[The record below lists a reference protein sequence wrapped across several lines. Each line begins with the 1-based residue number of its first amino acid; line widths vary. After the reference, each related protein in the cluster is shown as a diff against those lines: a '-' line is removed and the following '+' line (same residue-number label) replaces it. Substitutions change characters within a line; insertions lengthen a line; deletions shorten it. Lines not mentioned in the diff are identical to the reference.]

1 MKKIFLMLSLSV
13 FIISCKPV
21 FVERLVSRSRTV
33 IEIDDA
39 KFVVEE
45 NSVADSQKI
54 RVEKRAAPKI
64 INTEGYRIVGPAYSV
79 GPETMVVDKP
89 ILFACPANKQNL
101 KLAVKIANGF
111 VPLAGSKVVGE
122 TLQAKIRHGG
132 EYFLVETPEKYG
144 VINSVK
150 TDQGL
155 LIVSD
160 LYVGKYVADFKKVL
174 KQEGYNYPVW
184 TYVFSGEQTIEENA
198 KLLAEEL
205 KRLHSEYGKFRMDVV
220 SFGVGGLITHRY
232 LTDSTLYGYDIS
244 SAVVAI
250 GTPFFGSNFA
260 DFDSIKK
267 SQSPYRFFFLDAM
280 GGNAQE
286 LSPASDFVKWITE
299 NRSIVGWIHDDLEEN
314 KNFASLSGR
323 VHNSGLLPEQND
335 GDQLVALNSTQL
347 TWIEPDPFPLKHFE
361 LLENRT
367 VWETAARFVQ
377 LYRTFNWPRLFT
389 DVWEG
394 RINLST
400 IADVWIQE
408 VQLTFRKLLDYEAL
422 LEWYG
427 NILQSTPP
435 NAILITNGDMDTYPG
450 WYLQEKGERKDVII
464 ANLSLLNLASYTRYL
479 KKNGLPLDLSDE
491 QLDSLKPYR
500 EDGSTKIVYV
510 ADQIIKQLCQQKKR
524 PVVFSTTVY
533 PGKLEDYSL
542 PLKITGLVYRVD
554 TGGIAGPSKLS
565 TIDPDLTRDLFFSK
579 FRYDKIFSVPF
590 DSLSPIIQSLVANYR
605 ASLVMLQTVY
615 KRQKKYDEALSV
627 LQFVKKINQSDICRG
642 GLSIFSIEADIYY
655 KMGKKDKADS
665 VLEAAMQLPIGS
677 MYYPAIDSINIAG
690 SYKNVAIQ
698 YHAMDENEK
707 AIIALAEALKF
718 NPKDKELV
726 GLINQYQE
734 E

>member
-1 MKKIFLMLSLSV
+1 MKKIFLFLSFL
-13 FIISCKPV
+13 ILNACKPAV
-21 FVERLVSRSRTV
+21 QEYVLSRSRMV
-33 IEIDDA
+33 IDIDDA

-54 RVEKRAAPKI
+54 RIEKKSAPKI
-64 INTEGYRIVGPAYSV
+64 VNTEGYRIVGPAYV
-79 GPETMVVDKP
+79 INPPTLTFEKP
-89 ILFACPANKQNL
+89 VQFACPAKKQNL
-101 KLAVKIANGF
+101 ALAVKIANGF
-111 VPLAGSKVVGE
+111 VPLAESKVAGE

-132 EYFLVETPEKYG
+132 EYFLVEIPEKYG
-144 VINSVK
+144 ILNPVK
-150 TDQGL
+150 TNQGL

-160 LYVGKYVADFKKVL
+160 LYVGKYLDDFKKVL
-174 KQEGYNYPVW
+174 KKEGYNYPVW
-184 TYVFSGEQTIEENA
+184 TYVYSGERSIEENA
-198 KLLAEEL
+198 KLLAEEM
-205 KRLHSEYGKFRMDVV
+205 KKLHAEYGKFRLDVL

-232 LTDSTLYGYDIS
+232 LADSALYGYDIS
-244 SAVVAI
+244 SAIVAV
-250 GTPFFGSNFA
+250 GSPFFGSNLA
-260 DFDSIKK
+260 EYDSVKK
-267 SQSPYRFFFLDAM
+267 SQSPYRFFFVDAL
-280 GGNAQE
+280 GDNARE
-286 LSPASDFVKWITE
+286 LTPASDFIKWITE
-299 NRSIVGWIHDDLEEN
+299 NRSIVGWVHDDLEEN

-323 VHNSGLLPEQND
+323 VHNSGSLPEQND
-335 GDQLVALNSTQL
+335 GDNLVALSSTQL

-361 LLENRT
+361 LYDNKEVL
-367 VWETAARFVQ
+367 ETAVRFIK
-377 LYRTFNWPRLFT
+377 LYRTFTWPRLFT

-394 RINLST
+394 RKNLST

-427 NILQSTPP
+427 NILQSTPQ

-464 ANLSLLNLASYTRYL
+464 ANLSLLNLASYARYL

-500 EDGSTKIVYV
+500 KNGSTKIVFV
-510 ADQIIKQLCQQKKR
+510 ADQIIKPLCEQKKR

-533 PGKLEDYSL
+533 PAKLEDYSL
-542 PLKITGLVYRVD
+542 PLKLTGLVYRVD

-565 TIDPDLTRDLFFSK
+565 TFDPDLTRDLFFSK

-590 DSLSPIIQSLVANYR
+590 DSLSPIIQSLVTNYR

-627 LQFVKKINQSDICRG
+627 LQFVKKFNQSDICRG

-698 YHAMDENEK
+698 YHSMDEKEK
-707 AIIALAEALKF
+707 AIKALAEALKF
-718 NPKDKELV
+718 SPRDKDLV
-726 GLINQYQE
+726 SLIKQYQGE
-734 E
+734 